1 MGVVQDIGHILLE
14 VGDMDVALRFYRDA
28 LGMAVQGTANP
39 TWTVVA
45 ATGGSLTLFRKKTP
59 NPCVLKGGGT
69 PLDLHVSNFE
79 EASTSI
85 ERAGYKVERR
95 DSHGG
100 GGRGPRGKPLRVYRH
115 PGGIIWPP
123 DPGGPPP

>member
-100 GGRGPRGKPLRVYRH
+100 WVR
-115 PGGIIWPP
+115 
-123 DPGGPPP
+123 DPWDNLIGLHDHRDE